1 MRIFHFSRFPEE
13 DHVPNCIAGVYR
25 LIAALVTANL
35 KHRPVRTGLS
45 ILLIAVPVTLI
56 LTLVGLSY
64 GFVEDSSQRARGIGA
79 DIIVRS
85 PDSAILSF
93 ATANMSE
100 KLIGRMEQIP
110 HVRLATGVA
119 SHLISGWTT
128 ATGIDV
134 AAFERMS
141 GGFTFR
147 EGHSFENPDDIVV
160 DTFYARQVHVHAGS
174 RLMLLNRNW
183 NVAGVVEPGKLAHI
197 FLPLE
202 VVQDLDGSRGKVA
215 QIYLKLDDPGNTATV
230 IESLKELLPGYHIYA
245 LDELLSLT
253 TADNVPFLRSLLD
266 VIIGVGVLIGAAV
279 ASLSMYMA
287 VMQRT
292 REIGIIKSLGGSRQ
306 FLLKIVLV
314 EALILGAGGS
324 ILGIVFSFGSRW
336 LLSKLV
342 PASLPQAI
350 VPHWWPIAGAIA
362 MGAAVLGALYP
373 GWLAA
378 RQDPIE
384 ALAYE

>member
-1 MRIFHFSRFPEE
+1 LRIFHFSRFPEE

-253 TADNVPFLRSLLD
+253 TADNVPFAGRDHWRGRADRRCRSFAVD
-266 VIIGVGVLIGAAV
+266 VHGGDAAHPGNRDHQVSRRLPAIPAEDCFGGSADSGGGRQHPRYCFQLWQPLAAV
-279 ASLSMYMA
+279 QAGAGLLAAGDRSPLVAHRRRHCYGCGGPGCSLSGVA
-287 VMQRT
+287 CR
-292 REIGIIKSLGGSRQ
+292 
-306 FLLKIVLV
+306 
-314 EALILGAGGS
+314 A
-324 ILGIVFSFGSRW
+324 
-336 LLSKLV
+336 
-342 PASLPQAI
+342 
-350 VPHWWPIAGAIA
+350 
-362 MGAAVLGALYP
+362 P
-373 GWLAA
+373 G
-378 RQDPIE
+378 PN
-384 ALAYE
+384 